1 MEDPRLKQ
9 PKNDFQVFMFII
21 LLLGTLLGGYLLLL
35 DAFYTKFTEHYR
47 IVFKIPEKKDYMIWF
62 LILGLLDTLLGN
74 AFYPSSIRS
83 ERSHSMYYIYR
94 PFRILF
100 FPKRIYLNENYRFT
114 ILSKVDAPVFLDHE
128 KEEIRRMYKSGKI

>member
-9 PKNDFQVFMFII
+9 PKDDFKVFMFII
-21 LLLGTLLGGYLLLL
+21 LLFGTLLGGYLLLL
-35 DAFYTKFTEHYR
+35 DTFITKVSQHYR
-47 IVFKIPEKKDYMIWF
+47 IVFRVPQKGDYMTWF

-74 AFYPSSIRS
+74 AFYPSPIRS
-83 ERSHSMYYIYR
+83 EKSHSMYYIYR

-100 FPKRIYLNENYRFT
+100 FPKRIYLNDNYRFT

-128 KEEIRRMYKSGKI
+128 KEEIRRMYKSGKL